1 LGCIDMKEHISSSR
15 FSYDLNSKNI
25 QIEDSG

>member
-1 LGCIDMKEHISSSR
+1 MKEHISSSR